1 MINMQNVH
9 VSTKYR
15 CHYEMMISGKY
26 KWNTEKKKP
35 QHMKINLMNGRNYLN
50 YKGFVFEYEKKI

>member
-1 MINMQNVH
+1 
-9 VSTKYR
+9 
-15 CHYEMMISGKY
+15 MMILGKY